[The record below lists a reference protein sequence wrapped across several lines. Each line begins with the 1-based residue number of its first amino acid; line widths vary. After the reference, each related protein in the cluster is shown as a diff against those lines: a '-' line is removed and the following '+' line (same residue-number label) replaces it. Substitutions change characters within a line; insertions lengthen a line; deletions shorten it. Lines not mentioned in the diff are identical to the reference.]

1 MVRKNRFSTY
11 TVALILCVTLFSML
25 AATQPVV
32 ADEKVTVEFF
42 YSSGCGDCE
51 EKEPI
56 IDEIE
61 QEYSGEIV
69 VYRKD
74 ISMDKKYL
82 DEWLNY
88 GFFDIPAVV
97 VNNETKIPYEEITK
111 EQLERVIDSYLAGN
125 ETNKT
130 TNNTLI
136 DIPFFGKIDESQLS
150 QLSLPVLTVI
160 LGAVDSVN
168 PCSFFVLLFLLNL
181 LIYAQ
186 SRKKMA
192 LIGGIFIFFSGF
204 IYFIF
209 MSALLNI
216 FILSAH
222 TALITAI
229 AGVVAMFLGSLN
241 IKDFFFFKKGLSA
254 SIPESKKPGLFRR
267 MRKLVKATKIST
279 MIIGVIVLAV
289 SANTYELFCT
299 LGFPMIFTRALTLHN
314 LPLTEYYL
322 YILFYNLVYVIP
334 LCLIVLM
341 FVITLGRRKLTQWQ
355 GQVLKLVSGTMML
368 LLGIVLLFAPVLLR
382 SVFAAVAI
390 LVVALTAAGVISVVW
405 KKHLKKKEQTSSE

>member
-1 MVRKNRFSTY
+1 
-11 TVALILCVTLFSML
+11 
-25 AATQPVV
+25 
-32 ADEKVTVEFF
+32 
-42 YSSGCGDCE
+42 
-51 EKEPI
+51 
-56 IDEIE
+56 
-61 QEYSGEIV
+61 
-69 VYRKD
+69 
-74 ISMDKKYL
+74 
-82 DEWLNY
+82 
-88 GFFDIPAVV
+88 
-97 VNNETKIPYEEITK
+97 
-111 EQLERVIDSYLAGN
+111 
-125 ETNKT
+125 
-130 TNNTLI
+130 
-136 DIPFFGKIDESQLS
+136 
-150 QLSLPVLTVI
+150 
-160 LGAVDSVN
+160 
-168 PCSFFVLLFLLNL
+168 
-181 LIYAQ
+181 
-186 SRKKMA
+186 MA

-382 SVFAAVAI
+382 SVFTAVAI

>member
-25 AATQPVV
+25 AATQLAV

-42 YSSGCGDCE
+42 YSAGCGDCE

-97 VNNETKIPYEEITK
+97 VNNETKISYEEITK

-192 LIGGIFIFFSGF
+192 LIGGIFIFFSVF

-229 AGVVAMFLGSLN
+229 AGGVAMFLGSLN

-368 LLGIVLLFAPVLLR
+368 LLGIVLLFTPVLLR
-382 SVFAAVAI
+382 SVFTAVAI

>member
-1 MVRKNRFSTY
+1 MVKKNSFSAY
-11 TVALILCVTLFSML
+11 TVALILCVTLFFIVIT
-25 AATQPVV
+25 TQSAV
-32 ADEKVTVEFF
+32 ADGKITVEFF
-42 YSSGCGDCE
+42 YSSGCVDCE

-61 QEYSGEIV
+61 EEYGGEIV

-74 ISMDKKYL
+74 ISVDKKYL
-82 DEWLNY
+82 GEWLNY

-97 VNNETKIPYEEITK
+97 INNETKIPCEEITK
-111 EQLERVIDSYLAGN
+111 QRLKEAIDLYLAGN

-130 TNNTLI
+130 ANGTLI
-136 DIPFFGKIDESQLS
+136 EIPFFGEIDETQLS

-186 SRKKMA
+186 SRRKMA

-204 IYFIF
+204 IYFVF
-209 MSALLNI
+209 MSALLSI

-222 TALITAI
+222 IAVITAI

-241 IKDFFFFKKGLSA
+241 IKDFFFFKKGLST
-254 SIPESKKPGLFRR
+254 SIPDSKKPGLFRQ
-267 MRKLVKATKIST
+267 MRKLVKATRVST
-279 MIIGVIVLAV
+279 MIIGVIVLAI

-314 LPLTEYYL
+314 LHLTEYYL

-334 LCLIVLM
+334 LCLIVLV

-368 LLGIVLLFAPVLLR
+368 LLGIVLLFNPALLR
-382 SVFAAVAI
+382 SVFTAVAM
-390 LVVALTAAGVISVVW
+390 LVVALTAAGVTSVTW
-405 KKHLKKKEQTSSE
+405 KKYLEKNE